1 MRSQPSSFH
10 WRSTKIY
17 LWSWQIHTVLKL
29 INLVFW
35 PSVLKLYTLTQG
47 DLIAV
52 GTKKGQLW
60 LLNESTLQPIRPQSF
75 TYSKVNYNSFQ
86 FQRCV
91 SQLQMIN
98 CQSLHWLKQVTT
110 LTESLRAR
118 SDIWPGVSAAI
129 LWLPETPIA
138 VSPFTLRTGE
148 TSRGAIDCVELR
160 PSKVVHRYDNW
171 FLDVQALGHPLP
183 MGASRQVRGG
193 KLSMDLFQSKKVRKY
208 QTFCFLSE
216 KKMESLTVV
225 FSHLSLSPIIVWK
238 RCLSFISSNLPRL
251 LVKVPSTQSAD
262 QSVTLWEGPRFRETV
277 ESVIE

>member
-1 MRSQPSSFH
+1 M
-10 WRSTKIY
+10 
-17 LWSWQIHTVLKL
+17 
-29 INLVFW
+29 
-35 PSVLKLYTLTQG
+35 
-47 DLIAV
+47 
-52 GTKKGQLW
+52 
-60 LLNESTLQPIRPQSF
+60 
-75 TYSKVNYNSFQ
+75 
-86 FQRCV
+86 
-91 SQLQMIN
+91 
-98 CQSLHWLKQVTT
+98 HWLKQVTT
-110 LTESLRAR
+110 LTESLRAQ

-183 MGASRQVRGG
+183 MGTSRQVRGG
-193 KLSMDLFQSKKVRKY
+193 KTKYGSLLEQKGQKISDFLFLVW
-208 QTFCFLSE
+208 

-225 FSHLSLSPIIVWK
+225 FSHLSLIPIIVWK

-262 QSVTLWEGPRFRETV
+262 QSVTLWERPRFRETV
-277 ESVIE
+277 QSVIE